1 MTIDF
6 KGAHYPKA
14 VIVIEAVLAKDLR
27 DDRTL
32 PFDLRG

>member
-6 KGAHYPKA
+6 KCAHYPKA
-14 VIVIEAVLAKDLR
+14 MIVIEAVLAEELR